1 MGKSKIFLYFLISF
15 ICGIGI
21 ASFGINFD
29 PFFVYALFIGLTV
42 FLIFL
47 WQKKLW
53 RLLLLCL
60 LAIVLGIWRYDLSQ
74 PIISEKHIAFYNG
87 SEKEFRGIV
96 IEEPDVR
103 KEQAKLTVRPEDF
116 SGKVL
121 LNTELFPEYQYGD
134 RLEIKCNLEAPEK
147 IEDFAYDKYLSRFG
161 IYSICYRPYLKVISK
176 NNGSVILSRMYGIK
190 NKFTQTINQQLPEP
204 QTSFLG
210 GLLLG
215 AKRGIP
221 DDLMEDFS
229 RTGTTHI
236 VAISGYNIT
245 IIAVLLLA
253 LCKNIAIPR
262 KQAFWIIIVT
272 LLFFMLITGAQ
283 SSVVRAVT
291 MGVIILIAKQLG
303 RLSRITNVLVLAA
316 VIMLLVNPKILI
328 FDAGFQ
334 LSFLATMGLIYLSP
348 LLERTF
354 AWLPNIFQIRESFIA
369 TTSATIFT
377 LPLILYQ
384 FGRLSVVAILVNILI
399 LPVIPFA
406 MGVGFLTGLL
416 SLIYPPLGTVFSSI
430 VWLLLTYIIQ
440 VVKLFSNLPFAS
452 INISEFSQALLVVG
466 YLLIV
471 VLMIFF
477 TKRKKRLD
485 TLQML

>member
-21 ASFGINFD
+21 ASFGIKLD
-29 PFFVYALFIGLTV
+29 SFFMYTLFIGLTV
-42 FLIFL
+42 FLIFV

-60 LAIVLGIWRYDLSQ
+60 FAIVFGIWRYNLSQ
-74 PIISEKHIAFYNG
+74 PVISEKHIAFYNG
-87 SEKEFRGIV
+87 SEKEFRGTI
-96 IEEPDVR
+96 IEEPDMR
-103 KEQAKLTVRPEDF
+103 KEQAKLTVRPEGF

-134 RLEIKCNLEAPEK
+134 LLEIKCSLEAPEK
-147 IEDFAYDKYLSRFG
+147 IEDFAYDKYLSRYG
-161 IYSICYRPYLKVISK
+161 VYSICYRPYLKVISK
-176 NNGSVILSRMYGIK
+176 NNGSSILSRMYVIK
-190 NKFTQTINQQLPEP
+190 SKFMQAINRMLPEP

-221 DDLMEDFS
+221 TDLMENFS

-245 IIAVLLLA
+245 IIGVLLLA
-253 LCKNIAIPR
+253 FCKNIAIPR
-262 KQAFWIIIVT
+262 KQAFWIIIIT

-291 MGVIILIAKQLG
+291 MGIIVLIAKQLG

-316 VIMLLVNPKILI
+316 VIMLLVNPKILL

-348 LLERTF
+348 
-354 AWLPNIFQIRESFIA
+354 
-369 TTSATIFT
+369 
-377 LPLILYQ
+377 
-384 FGRLSVVAILVNILI
+384 
-399 LPVIPFA
+399 
-406 MGVGFLTGLL
+406 
-416 SLIYPPLGTVFSSI
+416 
-430 VWLLLTYIIQ
+430 
-440 VVKLFSNLPFAS
+440 
-452 INISEFSQALLVVG
+452 
-466 YLLIV
+466 
-471 VLMIFF
+471 
-477 TKRKKRLD
+477 
-485 TLQML
+485 

>member
-1 MGKSKIFLYFLISF
+1 MGKSRIFLYFLVSF

-21 ASFGINFD
+21 ASFGADID
-29 PFFVYALFIGLTV
+29 PFFTYVLFFGLTV
-42 FLIFL
+42 VLVFI

-60 LAIVLGIWRYDLSQ
+60 LGIIIGIWRFNLSK
-74 PIISEKHIAFYNG
+74 PNISEQHIAFYNG
-87 SEKEFRGIV
+87 SEKEFRGII

-103 KEQAKLTVRPEDF
+103 KEQVKLTVRPE
-116 SGKVL
+116 SHAGKVL
-121 LNTELFPEYQYGD
+121 LNTQLFPEYQYGD

-161 IYSICYRPYLKVISK
+161 VYSICYRPKIKVISQ
-176 NNGSVILSRMYGIK
+176 NNGSRVLSHMFGIK
-190 NKFTQTINQQLPEP
+190 NKFIQNINRQLPEP
-204 QTSFLG
+204 QSSFLG

-221 DDLMEDFS
+221 DDLMENFN

-245 IIAVLLLA
+245 IIAVLLLSA
-253 LCKNIAIPR
+253 CKNLSIPR
-262 KQAFWIIIVT
+262 KRAFWLIVT
-272 LLFFMLITGAQ
+272 ALLFFMLITGAQ
-283 SSVVRAVT
+283 SSVVRAVV
-291 MGVIILIAKQLG
+291 MGIVMLIAKQLG
-303 RLSRITNVLVLAA
+303 RLSRITNTLVLTA
-316 VIMLLVNPKILI
+316 VIMLVINPKVLI

-348 LLERTF
+348 MLEKIFTR
-354 AWLPNIFQIRESFIA
+354 LPNIFQIRESFIA

-377 LPLILYQ
+377 LPLILFQ

-399 LPVIPFA
+399 LPIIPFA

-416 SLIYPPLGTVFSSI
+416 SFIFPPLATVFSWI
-430 VWLLLTYIIQ
+430 VWLMLAYIIK
-440 VVKLFSNLPFAS
+440 VVELFSDLQFAS
-452 INISEFSQALLVVG
+452 INISEFSLAMLIAG
-466 YLLIV
+466 YLLIA
-471 VLMIFF
+471 VLMIIVARRQ
-477 TKRKKRLD
+477 KRFD
-485 TLQML
+485 ELQMT